1 MYKSKTLGGSKKLVC
16 VLAVH
21 NEEKYLPYS
30 LGPLG
35 ELGCLV
41 VVVLDRC
48 VDASEKL
55 VRRHLRNVE
64 LVFKDGNCW
73 RNPCA
78 EAKSLGCDVA
88 KKLGADLI
96 LMADADVLL
105 DVEAVQKAKRV
116 SESSRYEIV
125 VLPYRQ
131 YSLYGSFLSR
141 ILNQV
146 QNLFGFV
153 SRKLKIQPVRFGVY
167 LGKANVVCLEDF
179 ASEYD
184 VLQQK
189 ARTTWVH
196 SKGLHLRPRLDI
208 RSQMAHGLARAKR
221 PQYSWL
227 KVILFSLFTFQP
239 FTLVGY
245 LKAKTKQ

>member
-1 MYKSKTLGGSKKLVC
+1 MNCLETFREMKLVC
-16 VLAVH
+16 VLAVY
-21 NEEKYLPYS
+21 NEENYLPYS
-30 LGPLG
+30 LGPLRK
-35 ELGCLV
+35 LGCLV

-48 VDASEKL
+48 VDSSEKL
-55 VRRHLRNVE
+55 VRRHLRNIE

-73 RNPCA
+73 GNACA

-96 LMADADVLL
+96 LMVDADVLL
-105 DVEAVQKAKRV
+105 DVEALQKGKRIL
-116 SESSRYEIV
+116 ESSKYDIV
-125 VLPYRQ
+125 VLPYKQ
-131 YSLYGSFLSR
+131 YSLYGSFLSK
-141 ILNQV
+141 ILNQI

-153 SRKLKIQPVRFGVY
+153 SRKLKIQPVRSGIYV
-167 LGKANVVCLEDF
+167 GKAHAVCLEDF
-179 ASEYD
+179 MSEYD

-189 ARTTWVH
+189 TRTTWLY

-227 KVILFSLFTFQP
+227 KVIIFSLFTFQP
-239 FTLVGY
+239 FTVVGY
-245 LKAKTKQ
+245 LKAKTKK